1 MKNILFLDV
10 DGVLNRGGGPIQPEL
25 AELVNK
31 IIHKAELQVV
41 VSSDWRIWA
50 GGFATVELAIDNIID
65 KTIILNSRDRNQN
78 RANEIKEW
86 ISRHTVN
93 NFAVLDD
100 LAIPIE
106 NLFRTHAPHGI
117 TKVIAKKVIK
127 HFKSDFVD
135 PDDCF
140 EGEIAE
146 AKKKGFI

>member
-1 MKNILFLDV
+1 MNILFLDV

-65 KTIILNSRDRNQN
+65 KTIILNSRNRNQN
-78 RANEIKEW
+78 RANEIMEW
-86 ISRHTVN
+86 LSRHNVD

-100 LAIPIE
+100 LAIPIK
-106 NLFRTHAPHGI
+106 NLFRTKEEHGI
-117 TKVIAKKVIK
+117 TRVIAKKVIK
-127 HFKSDFVD
+127 HFRSDFVD
-135 PDDCF
+135 PDDVF
-140 EGEIAE
+140 EDEISDAT
-146 AKKKGFI
+146 KKGWI